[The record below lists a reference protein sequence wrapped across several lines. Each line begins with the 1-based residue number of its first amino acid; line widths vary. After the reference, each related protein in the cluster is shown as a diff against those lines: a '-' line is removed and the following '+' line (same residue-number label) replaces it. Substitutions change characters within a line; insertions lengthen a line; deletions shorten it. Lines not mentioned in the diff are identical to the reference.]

1 MLKMFLKQVS
11 LHWVG
16 VASFLVLLISM
27 LLASWFIS
35 NRETDS
41 SALHQNEKE
50 GSKEEDILPK
60 LTRID
65 PVKVG
70 YVRELSLVP
79 GKVHKMRTLS
89 LRPALFEIENF
100 LTEQECN
107 DIILMAQTQ
116 GLEQSKTFG
125 EVNFKDEDAKNET
138 SALEDPAE
146 TFKLLDLNN
155 DEHLDAGEV
164 GRGLLELGRVI
175 VNEDDTKTMISALNM
190 DLNEDGVITYDE
202 FLTLNTESKLKE
214 MRDYLEKIHESNSNK
229 RTRDSSTAFLDP
241 YEHIDFRPLF
251 ESLRDRIHLVTQLPK
266 DMIWSSENMQV
277 IRYNQKQHYHCHFD
291 SEEEETKNLPCCHH
305 VEMFYDGEDEIQCVP
320 CRFLT
325 LFYYLNE
332 PKLGGETAFPIADNE
347 TLAEN
352 ETYLD
357 SDLQRCDLAE
367 HCYDA
372 NLYYKPKRGAA
383 LLWYN
388 HFVSNE
394 TGWLGRVDQTSYH
407 GGCNVIEGTKW
418 AANNWINAGID
429 RKTDLKFWE
438 EIRLM
443 EEDYQERMRRVP
455 WEEQTGAKESSE
467 TKNTIRDE
475 ETRERENN
483 KDEKEII
490 EEETKG
496 NERKEN
502 DKKMLEGTTIGKESN
517 EREKNV

>member
-1 MLKMFLKQVS
+1 MEVTKI
-11 LHWVG
+11 
-16 VASFLVLLISM
+16 ASFSLKFQIRGTNVNLQCDKHRYHSTDNAL
-27 LLASWFIS
+27 LLARDDAESAFKE
-35 NRETDS
+35 RETDS

-251 ESLRDRIHLVTQLPK
+251 ESLRDR
-266 DMIWSSENMQV
+266 
-277 IRYNQKQHYHCHFD
+277 
-291 SEEEETKNLPCCHH
+291 
-305 VEMFYDGEDEIQCVP
+305 
-320 CRFLT
+320 
-325 LFYYLNE
+325 
-332 PKLGGETAFPIADNE
+332 
-347 TLAEN
+347 
-352 ETYLD
+352 
-357 SDLQRCDLAE
+357 
-367 HCYDA
+367 
-372 NLYYKPKRGAA
+372 
-383 LLWYN
+383 
-388 HFVSNE
+388 
-394 TGWLGRVDQTSYH
+394 
-407 GGCNVIEGTKW
+407 
-418 AANNWINAGID
+418 
-429 RKTDLKFWE
+429 
-438 EIRLM
+438 
-443 EEDYQERMRRVP
+443 
-455 WEEQTGAKESSE
+455 
-467 TKNTIRDE
+467 
-475 ETRERENN
+475 
-483 KDEKEII
+483 
-490 EEETKG
+490 
-496 NERKEN
+496 
-502 DKKMLEGTTIGKESN
+502 
-517 EREKNV
+517 